1 MEAPEPEITENHY
14 ATYLRTNVKYGRA
27 NDRLLRLLMPT
38 RKERMKF
45 LQAYGGVLS
54 CNQPP
59 LFMILFAT
67 MQIAMFVFYVIRR
80 NTLQNGES
88 IGFDTHDSM
97 WIYDPDKV
105 RLE

>member
-1 MEAPEPEITENHY
+1 
-14 ATYLRTNVKYGRA
+14 
-27 NDRLLRLLMPT
+27 MPT

-54 CNQPP
+54 CNPPP
-59 LFMILFAT
+59 LFMIFFAT
-67 MQIAMFVFYVIRR
+67 IQIAMFVFYVIRR

-105 RLE
+105 RLDKDSLILTL